1 MSPCRLRPPWRLP
14 VVLPLG
20 LSHFAPAALPRPP
33 VPVSGLRSPR
43 RASSATGGDEQIRTV
58 DPLLARQVL
67 SHLSYTPIPI
77 ALTSS
82 PLAKAVSQV
91 LQSAP
96 HL

>member
-1 MSPCRLRPPWRLP
+1 MGPAPFLTFPRRFALK
-14 VVLPLG
+14 VFFAG
-20 LSHFAPAALPRPP
+20 LNPSKNLW
-33 VPVSGLRSPR
+33 SGLAFPTPS
-43 RASSATGGDEQIRTV
+43 SSAIGGDEQIRTV

-82 PLAKAVSQV
+82 PLAKAGSQV

>member
-20 LSHFAPAALPRPP
+20 LSHFAPSALPRHP

-43 RASSATGGDEQIRTV
+43 RASSATGGESPPGGDEQIRTV

-67 SHLSYTPIPI
+67 SHLSYTP
-77 ALTSS
+77 
-82 PLAKAVSQV
+82 VSQV
-91 LQSAP
+91 RRPLRLLSP
-96 HL
+96 L

>member
-1 MSPCRLRPPWRLP
+1 MSPFFSGRLP
-14 VVLPLG
+14 MASPFRPL
-20 LSHFAPAALPRPP
+20 LRFFFLRAA
-33 VPVSGLRSPR
+33 
-43 RASSATGGDEQIRTV
+43 GGDEQIRTV